1 MKENLKILNDVL
13 KQIDYEAKT
22 KRYLGQDKSTEIA
35 YNICNAAMAKGS
47 GFICMDDK
55 VLVYNG
61 LYWVNLTPLLKVF
74 LKETLQR
81 YWQDEVKGSDRTTI
95 ENLYKQFHYTTMC
108 MNHDQA
114 DGKINFE
121 NGTLDLTTHLLGAHN
136 PKDYFRYVLPY
147 AYDPTAKCPL
157 FMKYLEEVLPEP
169 EERLVIAEYI
179 GYLFTPLKLE
189 KVLFLHG
196 SGLNGK
202 SVLVDIIEALLG
214 HENVSHESLSD
225 MCGEN
230 GGANSRMNLL
240 GKLLNTCSDVSAK
253 AFQGDV
259 FKRLASGEPISF
271 KVLYQDVGTSTDYAK
286 QLFCLNELPK
296 TSDTSNGYFRRFL
309 IAPFPVQI
317 PKSKINPRL
326 AQEIIATELPGIMN
340 WVLEG
345 RKRLI
350 EQQTFTESRAMR
362 RALEDY
368 RGRFV
373 KKNRFSLLLPSTFKR
388 E

>member
-1 MKENLKILNDVL
+1 MNVGNANSL
-13 KQIDYEAKT
+13 
-22 KRYLGQDKSTEIA
+22 LGDA
-35 YNICNAAMAKGS
+35 HNAASKVHS

-81 YWQDEVKGSDRTTI
+81 YWQDEVKGSDRKSI
-95 ENLYKQFHYTTMC
+95 DELYKQFHYTTMC

-147 AYDPTAKCPL
+147 SYDPTAKCPL

-169 EERLVIAEYI
+169 EERMVIAEYI

-189 KVLFLHG
+189 KVLFLYG
-196 SGLNGK
+196 QGLNGK

-214 HENVSHESLSD
+214 KENVSHESLSD

-230 GGANSRMNLL
+230 GANSRMNLL
-240 GKLLNTCSDVSAK
+240 GKILNTCSDVSAK

-259 FKRLASGEPISF
+259 FKRLASGEAISF

-317 PKSKINPRL
+317 PKSKINPKL
-326 AQEIIATELPGIMN
+326 AKEIISTELPGIMN

-345 RKRLI
+345 RSRLI
-350 EQQTFTESRAMR
+350 QQNAFTESKAMTNAAEEYRAR
-362 RALEDY
+362 Y
-368 RGRFV
+368 V
-373 KKNRFSLLLPSTFKR
+373 KKDWFKLWVPSTFKR
-388 E
+388 NNDYV